1 MVNFATAEA
10 VEAAF
15 YRAFRNGDDD
25 AMAGLWLDA
34 PHVSC
39 IHPGHVGLVGHGA
52 IMESW
57 RGILR
62 AGDGFD
68 IQFRLETEFASD
80 GLVVRVGTEH
90 LRVEGDASAVLSVT
104 NAFQHTPG
112 GWMMVLHHAAPAHQ
126 AATDRPLH

>member
-1 MVNFATAEA
+1 MKFADAEA
-10 VEAAF
+10 VETAF
-15 YRAFRNGDDD
+15 YRAFRDGDED
-25 AMAGLWLDA
+25 AMAGLWLEA

-39 IHPGHVGLVGHGA
+39 IHPGHVGLVGYDA
-52 IMESW
+52 IIESW
-57 RGILR
+57 RSILR

-80 GLVVRVGTEH
+80 GLVIRVGTEH
-90 LRVEGDASAVLSVT
+90 LRVEEEASAVLSVT
-104 NAFQHTPG
+104 NAFQHTRR

>member
-1 MVNFATAEA
+1 MKFASAEA
-10 VEAAF
+10 VEDAF
-15 YRAFRNGDDD
+15 YRAFRESDAG

-39 IHPGHVGLVGHGA
+39 IHPGHVGLAGYDA

-57 RGILR
+57 RRILG

-68 IQFRLETEFASD
+68 IRFRLETEFAGD

-90 LRVEGDASAVLSVT
+90 LGVEGEASVVLSVT

-112 GWMMVLHHAAPAHQ
+112 GWRMVLHHAAPAHL
-126 AATDRPLH
+126 AAADRPLH